1 MLVAPRVSLALGRG
15 SLSASTERRDPITMS
30 DLHRG
35 ARLGKYEEVAAS
47 LARGENLDA
56 MSVHHFSPL
65 MLAAREG
72 HLPVV
77 LFLLEGG
84 ANVHLTH
91 PNGRTALHLAASN
104 GHLAVVEALVK
115 RGANV
120 GALSSVGSTPALEAA
135 QFNHGSI
142 VEFLKSQGTDSN
154 LRDRQGLTANDWL
167 AQGGMQG
174 RFEPLLERLRH
185 SPAARDRA
193 EQSVRKLMATG
204 LSADEFAAK
213 RGRNILVWS
222 YGAYEFADPEVMSWA
237 RRVAEILCNADIL
250 EQCEERFLT
259 GEELS
264 VARQVRARRERANS
278 RRDPHAAK
286 TTA

>member
-1 MLVAPRVSLALGRG
+1 
-15 SLSASTERRDPITMS
+15 MS
-30 DLHRG
+30 VLHRS

-56 MSVHHFSPL
+56 MSIHHFSPL

-77 LFLLEGG
+77 LVLLEAG

-91 PNGRTALHLAASN
+91 PNGRTALHLAASS
-104 GHLAVVEALVK
+104 GHLAIVQALVE

-120 GALSSVGSTPALEAA
+120 SALSRVGSTPALEAA
-135 QFNHGSI
+135 QFNHGSV
-142 VEFLKSQGTDSN
+142 VEFLMSQGTDPN
-154 LRDRQGLTANDWL
+154 LTDRQGLTADEWL
-167 AQGGMQG
+167 AQGGIQG
-174 RFEPLLERLRH
+174 RLKPLAEQLRR

-193 EQSVRKLMATG
+193 EHSVRKLMEAE

-222 YGAYEFADPEVMSWA
+222 YGAHEFPDPEVMAWA
-237 RRVAEILCNADIL
+237 RRVAEILRNPALL

-259 GEELS
+259 GEELAE
-264 VARQVRARRERANS
+264 ARQVRARRERANA
-278 RRDPHAAK
+278 RRHRQSVQ